1 MSQNE
6 RPFSNH
12 VRLWC
17 QGYNLTIRPTGEI
30 LGTDNDSDPDSKY
43 FLKLVLFKHNLILVY
58 YTSIAVKSI
67 AVRQISYVLY
77 FAYNRNEYINILK

>member
-43 FLKLVLFKHNLILVY
+43 LLKLILFKHNYILVY
-58 YTSIAVKSI
+58 YTSIVVKSMQCGKL
-67 AVRQISYVLY
+67 VMY
-77 FAYNRNEYINILK
+77 YIFPMNAMNI